1 MFAQTC
7 RGRRLDD
14 PKKQTNLMF
23 FRPVVCYECDF
34 APLRRLTAP
43 PLPQGE
49 ALSEFIPQRRQEM
62 NPRLQQKEYEHF
74 LFVLLFT
81 RLAMQGIV
89 CYTF

>member
-62 NPRLQQKEYEHF
+62 NPRPTIERTM
-74 LFVLLFT
+74 FVQTSL
-81 RLAMQGIV
+81 IV
-89 CYTF
+89 GTGVLDCPKK